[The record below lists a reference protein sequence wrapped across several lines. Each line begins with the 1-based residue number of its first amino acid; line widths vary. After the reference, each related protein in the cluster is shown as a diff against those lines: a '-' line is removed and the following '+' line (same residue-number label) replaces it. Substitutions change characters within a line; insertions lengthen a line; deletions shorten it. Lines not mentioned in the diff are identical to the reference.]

1 LRTTELHG
9 ELWEGRDS
17 MHSFW
22 FPWFL
27 ILRLVHIKGSISILL
42 SEWCFDYLMTKNHII
57 PGWHKGEGEEVCSE
71 EFSMSDLCWGSRFAL
86 TLERAVSSSSWG

>member
-1 LRTTELHG
+1 
-9 ELWEGRDS
+9 
-17 MHSFW
+17 
-22 FPWFL
+22 
-27 ILRLVHIKGSISILL
+27 
-42 SEWCFDYLMTKNHII
+42 MTKNHII